1 MTLLDRIL
9 LRKAECAAIID
20 ALRRDGRAD
29 SARVV
34 EARMHT
40 WADALTEA
48 RDAGAALAPAAEIQP
63 PRDWREAFRAA
74 DPVPAPGATS
84 SPVERVA
91 PSVTAPVSGHP
102 SLPPLLRPLDTPAN
116 AADAPPAPAARRA
129 TGRRPGT
136 ATTWTADRAALLARL
151 YSTPGLKRPAMLDQ
165 LNALPGPPVLSVE
178 AVKTQAKKLG
188 LVRAQAAP
196 AAPPAPAP
204 PPQLQPQP
212 ATGSAIKSKPPEDID
227 EARQMMRSGKVG
239 AKALSDY
246 FGWSLPEA
254 QSIAAELREA
264 IEAEAPGRAA

>member
-1 MTLLDRIL
+1 LLDRIL

-48 RDAGAALAPAAEIQP
+48 RQAAAPLPLDASMPRIDPREIQQLS
-63 PRDWREAFRAA
+63 AHQ
-74 DPVPAPGATS
+74 VPAPGATS

-212 ATGSAIKSKPPEDID
+212 ATGSAIASKPPEDID